1 MKNINAISRTL
12 WISLLIIVL
21 TGCGFHL
28 RGALPTL
35 TMDNPIYIAG
45 VDKNSDLYR
54 ELARQL
60 RGAKSVVTETRSL
73 AKSVLTI
80 SDYRSRERQLTLER
94 QNNRAVEYELEES
107 FNFSVQTSRTTVESR
122 PLKVTRVLGRTESET
137 LAREREEREMR
148 VNMRHDLV
156 NQLMYQLARI
166 N

>member
-1 MKNINAISRTL
+1 MKNINAISRAL
-12 WISLLIIVL
+12 WISLLTIVL

-80 SDYRSRERQLTLER
+80 SDYRSRERQLTLNSSN
-94 QNNRAVEYELEES
+94 QAVEYELEES
-107 FNFSVQTSRTTVESR
+107 FNFLVQTTRTTIESR

>member
-28 RGALPTL
+28 RGALPTQ

-60 RGAKSVVTETRSL
+60 RGAKSGITETRSL

-80 SDYRSRERQLTLER
+80 SNYRSRERQLTLNSSN
-94 QNNRAVEYELEES
+94 QAVEYELEES
-107 FNFSVQTSRTTVESR
+107 FNFSVQTSNTTVVSR

-148 VNMRHDLV
+148 INMRHDLV

>member
-1 MKNINAISRTL
+1 MKNINAISRAL

-80 SDYRSRERQLTLER
+80 SDYRSRERQLTLNSSN
-94 QNNRAVEYELEES
+94 QAVEYELEES

-148 VNMRHDLV
+148 INMRQDLV
-156 NQLMYQLARI
+156 NQLIYQLARI

>member
-1 MKNINAISRTL
+1 MKNINAISRVL

-80 SDYRSRERQLTLER
+80 SDYRSRERQLTLNSSN
-94 QNNRAVEYELEES
+94 QAVEYELEES
-107 FNFSVQTSRTTVESR
+107 FNFSVQTSSTTVESR
-122 PLKVTRVLGRTESET
+122 PLKVSRVLGRTESET

-148 VNMRHDLV
+148 INMRHDLV

>member
-80 SDYRSRERQLTLER
+80 SEYRSRERQLTLNSSN
-94 QNNRAVEYELEES
+94 QAVEYEFEES
-107 FNFSVQTSRTTVESR
+107 FNFSVQTSNTTVESR

>member
-1 MKNINAISRTL
+1 MKNITAISRTL

-60 RGAKSVVTETRSL
+60 RGAKSVITETRSL

-80 SDYRSRERQLTLER
+80 SDYRSRERQLTLNSSN
-94 QNNRAVEYELEES
+94 QAVEYELEES
-107 FNFSVQTSRTTVESR
+107 FNFSVQTSNTTVERR

-148 VNMRHDLV
+148 INMRHDLV

>member
-60 RGAKSVVTETRSL
+60 RGAKSVITETRSL

-80 SDYRSRERQLTLER
+80 SEYRSRERQLTLNSSN
-94 QNNRAVEYELEES
+94 QAVEYELEES
-107 FNFSVQTSRTTVESR
+107 FNFSVQTSNTTVESR

-148 VNMRHDLV
+148 INMRHDLV

>member
-80 SDYRSRERQLTLER
+80 SNYRSRERQLTLNSSN
-94 QNNRAVEYELEES
+94 QAVEYELEES
-107 FNFSVQTSRTTVESR
+107 FNFSVQTSRSTIESR

>member
-1 MKNINAISRTL
+1 MKNINAISRVL

-80 SDYRSRERQLTLER
+80 SDYRSRERQLTLNSSN
-94 QNNRAVEYELEES
+94 QAVEYELEES
-107 FNFSVQTSRTTVESR
+107 FNFSVQTSSTTVESR

-148 VNMRHDLV
+148 INMRHDLV

>member
-60 RGAKSVVTETRSL
+60 HGAKSVVTETRSL

-80 SDYRSRERQLTLER
+80 SNYRSRERQLTLNSSN
-94 QNNRAVEYELEES
+94 QAVEYELEES
-107 FNFSVQTSRTTVESR
+107 FNFSVQTSRTTIESR

>member
-1 MKNINAISRTL
+1 MKNINAISRVL

-60 RGAKSVVTETRSL
+60 RGAKSVITETRSL

-80 SDYRSRERQLTLER
+80 SNYRSRERQLTLNSSN
-94 QNNRAVEYELEES
+94 QAVEYELEES

-148 VNMRHDLV
+148 INMRHDLV

>member
-80 SDYRSRERQLTLER
+80 SDYRSRERQLTLNSSN
-94 QNNRAVEYELEES
+94 QAVEYELEES
-107 FNFSVQTSRTTVESR
+107 FNFSVQTTRTTVESR

>member
-1 MKNINAISRTL
+1 MKNINAISRAL

-60 RGAKSVVTETRSL
+60 RGAKSVVAETRSL

-80 SDYRSRERQLTLER
+80 SDYRSRERQLTLNSSN
-94 QNNRAVEYELEES
+94 QAVEYELEES

-148 VNMRHDLV
+148 INMRHDLV

>member
-1 MKNINAISRTL
+1 MKNINAISRAL

-54 ELARQL
+54 QLARQL

-80 SDYRSRERQLTLER
+80 SDYRSRERQLTLNSSN
-94 QNNRAVEYELEES
+94 QAVEYELEES
-107 FNFSVQTSRTTVESR
+107 LNFSVQTSRTTVESR

-148 VNMRHDLV
+148 INMRHDLV

>member
-80 SDYRSRERQLTLER
+80 SEYHSRERQLTLNSSN
-94 QNNRAVEYELEES
+94 QAVEYELEES
-107 FNFSVQTSRTTVESR
+107 FNFSVQTSNTTVESR

>member
-1 MKNINAISRTL
+1 MKNINAISRAL

-35 TMDNPIYIAG
+35 KTDNPIYIAG

-80 SDYRSRERQLTLER
+80 SDYRSRERQLTLNSSN
-94 QNNRAVEYELEES
+94 QAVEYELEES
-107 FNFSVQTSRTTVESR
+107 FNFSVQTSSTTVESR

-148 VNMRHDLV
+148 INMRHDLV

>member
-45 VDKNSDLYR
+45 VDKNSDLYS

-80 SDYRSRERQLTLER
+80 SEYRSRERQLTLNSSN
-94 QNNRAVEYELEES
+94 QAVEYELEES

-148 VNMRHDLV
+148 INMRHDLV

>member
-60 RGAKSVVTETRSL
+60 HGAKSVVTETRSL

-80 SDYRSRERQLTLER
+80 SNYRSRERQLTLNSSN
-94 QNNRAVEYELEES
+94 QAVEYELEES

>member
-1 MKNINAISRTL
+1 MKNINAISRAL

-80 SDYRSRERQLTLER
+80 SDYRSRERQLTLNSSN
-94 QNNRAVEYELEES
+94 QAVEYELEES
-107 FNFSVQTSRTTVESR
+107 FNFSVQTSSTTVESR
-122 PLKVTRVLGRTESET
+122 PLKVTRILGRTESET

-148 VNMRHDLV
+148 INMRHDLV

>member
-1 MKNINAISRTL
+1 MKNINAISRAL

-45 VDKNSDLYR
+45 VDKNSDLYL

-80 SDYRSRERQLTLER
+80 SDYRSRERQLTLNSSN
-94 QNNRAVEYELEES
+94 QAVEYELEES
-107 FNFSVQTSRTTVESR
+107 FNFSVQTSSATVESR

-148 VNMRHDLV
+148 INMRHDLV

>member
-60 RGAKSVVTETRSL
+60 RGAKSVITETRSL

-80 SDYRSRERQLTLER
+80 SNYRSRERQLTLNSSN
-94 QNNRAVEYELEES
+94 QAVEYELEES
-107 FNFSVQTSRTTVESR
+107 FNFSVQTSNTTVESR

-148 VNMRHDLV
+148 INMRHDLV

>member
-35 TMDNPIYIAG
+35 AMDNPIYIAG

-54 ELARQL
+54 ELVRQL
-60 RGAKSVVTETRSL
+60 RGAKSVITETRSL

-80 SDYRSRERQLTLER
+80 SNYRSRERQLTLNSSN
-94 QNNRAVEYELEES
+94 QAVEYELEES
-107 FNFSVQTSRTTVESR
+107 FNFSVQTSNTTVESR

>member
-12 WISLLIIVL
+12 WLSLLIIVL

-80 SDYRSRERQLTLER
+80 SEYRSRERQLTLNSSN
-94 QNNRAVEYELEES
+94 QAVEYELEES

-122 PLKVTRVLGRTESET
+122 PLKVTSVLGRTESET

-148 VNMRHDLV
+148 INMRHDLV
-156 NQLMYQLARI
+156 SQLMYQLARI

>member
-1 MKNINAISRTL
+1 MKNINAISRAL
-12 WISLLIIVL
+12 WVSLLIIVL

-80 SDYRSRERQLTLER
+80 SDYRSRERQLTLNSSN
-94 QNNRAVEYELEES
+94 QAVEYELEES

-148 VNMRHDLV
+148 INMRHDLV

>member
-60 RGAKSVVTETRSL
+60 HGAKSVVTETRSL

-80 SDYRSRERQLTLER
+80 SEYRSRERQLTLNSSN
-94 QNNRAVEYELEES
+94 QAVEYELEES
-107 FNFSVQTSRTTVESR
+107 FNFSVQTSNTTVESR

>member
-60 RGAKSVVTETRSL
+60 RGAKSVITETRSL

-80 SDYRSRERQLTLER
+80 SNYRSRERQLTLNSSN
-94 QNNRAVEYELEES
+94 QAVEYELEES
-107 FNFSVQTSRTTVESR
+107 FHFSVQTSNTTAVSR

-148 VNMRHDLV
+148 INMRHDLV

>member
-80 SDYRSRERQLTLER
+80 SEYRSRERQLTLNSSN
-94 QNNRAVEYELEES
+94 QAVEYELEES

-156 NQLMYQLARI
+156 NQLMSQLARI

>member
-12 WISLLIIVL
+12 WLSLLIIVL

-35 TMDNPIYIAG
+35 TMDNPIYITG

-80 SDYRSRERQLTLER
+80 SEYRSRERQLTLNSSN
-94 QNNRAVEYELEES
+94 QAVEYELEES

-148 VNMRHDLV
+148 INMRHDLV
-156 NQLMYQLARI
+156 SQLMYQLARI

>member
-1 MKNINAISRTL
+1 MKNINAISRAL

-60 RGAKSVVTETRSL
+60 RGAKSVITETRSL

-80 SDYRSRERQLTLER
+80 SDYRSRERQLTLNSSN
-94 QNNRAVEYELEES
+94 QAVEYELEES
-107 FNFSVQTSRTTVESR
+107 FNFSVQTSSTTVESR

-148 VNMRHDLV
+148 INMRHDLV

>member
-1 MKNINAISRTL
+1 MKNINAISRAL

-94 QNNRAVEYELEES
+94 ENNRAVEYELEES

-122 PLKVTRVLGRTESET
+122 SLKVTRVFGRDERDT
-137 LAREREEREMR
+137 LAREREEREVR
-148 VNMRHDLV
+148 INMRHDLV

>member
-80 SDYRSRERQLTLER
+80 SDYRSRERQLTLNSSN
-94 QNNRAVEYELEES
+94 QAVEYELEES
-107 FNFSVQTSRTTVESR
+107 FNFSVQTSRTTIESR
-122 PLKVTRVLGRTESET
+122 PLKATLVLGRTESET

-148 VNMRHDLV
+148 LNMRHDLV

>member
-1 MKNINAISRTL
+1 MKNINAISRAL

-45 VDKNSDLYR
+45 VDKNSDLYL

-80 SDYRSRERQLTLER
+80 SDYRSRERQLTLNSSN
-94 QNNRAVEYELEES
+94 QAVEYELEES

-148 VNMRHDLV
+148 INMRHDLV

>member
-1 MKNINAISRTL
+1 MKNINAISRAL

-80 SDYRSRERQLTLER
+80 SDYRSRERQLTLNSSN
-94 QNNRAVEYELEES
+94 QAVEYELEES
-107 FNFSVQTSRTTVESR
+107 FNFSVQTSSTTVESR

-148 VNMRHDLV
+148 INMRHDLV

>member
-1 MKNINAISRTL
+1 MKNINAISRAL

-60 RGAKSVVTETRSL
+60 RGAKSVVAETRSL

-80 SDYRSRERQLTLER
+80 SDYRSRERQLTLNSSN
-94 QNNRAVEYELEES
+94 QAVEYELEES
-107 FNFSVQTSRTTVESR
+107 FNFSVQTSSTTVESR

-148 VNMRHDLV
+148 INMRHDLV

>member
-35 TMDNPIYIAG
+35 TMGNPIYIAG

-60 RGAKSVVTETRSL
+60 RGAKSVITETRGL

-80 SDYRSRERQLTLER
+80 SEHRSRERQLTLNSSN
-94 QNNRAVEYELEES
+94 QAVEYELEES

-148 VNMRHDLV
+148 INMRHDLV

>member
-1 MKNINAISRTL
+1 MKNINAISRAL

-80 SDYRSRERQLTLER
+80 SDYRSRERQLTLNSSN
-94 QNNRAVEYELEES
+94 QAVEYELEES

>member
-28 RGALPTL
+28 RDALPTL

-45 VDKNSDLYR
+45 VDKNSGLYR

-80 SDYRSRERQLTLER
+80 SEYRSRERQLTLNSSN
-94 QNNRAVEYELEES
+94 QAVEYELEES
-107 FNFSVQTSRTTVESR
+107 FNFSVQTSRTTIESR

>member
-1 MKNINAISRTL
+1 MKNINAISRAL

-45 VDKNSDLYR
+45 VDKNSDLYH

-60 RGAKSVVTETRSL
+60 RGAKSVITETRSL

-80 SDYRSRERQLTLER
+80 SEYRSRERQLTLNSSN
-94 QNNRAVEYELEES
+94 QAVEYELEES

-148 VNMRHDLV
+148 INMRHDLV

>member
-1 MKNINAISRTL
+1 MKNINAISRAL
-12 WISLLIIVL
+12 WVSLLIIVL

-45 VDKNSDLYR
+45 VDKNSDLYH

-80 SDYRSRERQLTLER
+80 SDYRSRERQLTLNSSN
-94 QNNRAVEYELEES
+94 QAVEYELEES
-107 FNFSVQTSRTTVESR
+107 FNFSVQTSSTTVESR
-122 PLKVTRVLGRTESET
+122 PLKVSRVLGRTESET

-148 VNMRHDLV
+148 INMRHDLV